1 MPDEAVRR
9 ELDKP
14 IAREL
19 LRTAPLARIAYH
31 GPDGFPRVAPVG
43 FHWDGTHV
51 VICTVPTAA
60 KVAALR
66 ADERVALT
74 IDTATEPPRAL
85 LLRGTARI
93 EVVDGV
99 PDEYLMANRKTGDPA
114 RWRVF
119 EQQVRDLYDRM
130 AKIRVTPVWA
140 RALDFE
146 TTLPRAV
153 EELVR
158 RKTPEWSTTR

>member
-1 MPDEAVRR
+1 M
-9 ELDKP
+9 
-14 IAREL
+14 
-19 LRTAPLARIAYH
+19 
-31 GPDGFPRVAPVG
+31 
-43 FHWDGTHV
+43 
-51 VICTVPTAA
+51 ICTVPTAA